1 MQDLLPLLLRQLPQR
16 PEGSWER
23 GGVGGGLELTDER
36 TTYLIVDQPA
46 ILTNVPEHPVEKT
59 GSIAPFLDQISVWRA
74 EGLILS
80 RSPNKAPKE
89 ALRTTLTSSIPP

>member
-23 GGVGGGLELTDER
+23 GGGLELTDER
-36 TTYLIVDQPA
+36 TNYLIFDQPEM
-46 ILTNVPEHPVEKT
+46 LTNVPEHPVEKT

-74 EGLILS
+74 EELILS

-89 ALRTTLTSSIPP
+89 AVRTTVTSSIPP